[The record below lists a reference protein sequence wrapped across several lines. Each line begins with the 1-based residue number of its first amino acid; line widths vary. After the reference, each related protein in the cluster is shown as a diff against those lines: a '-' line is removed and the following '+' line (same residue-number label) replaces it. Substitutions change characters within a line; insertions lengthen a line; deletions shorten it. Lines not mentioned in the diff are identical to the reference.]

1 MNESQFKISSEMS
14 VVPKTKKN
22 HKILVV
28 GVLPSILVVGVLP
41 SYCRITHAIRI
52 RQVLIHR
59 DRELVLF
66 FLGGSLY
73 LARRNLGQMPWFPKI
88 SIIINWGS
96 DWDEKGSGHMMTGP
110 LKQAQ

>member
-41 SYCRITHAIRI
+41 SYCRITRAIRI

-59 DRELVLF
+59 ERELVLF
-66 FLGGSLY
+66 L
-73 LARRNLGQMPWFPKI
+73 LANMHVRHTRVCKNYFKC
-88 SIIINWGS
+88 N
-96 DWDEKGSGHMMTGP
+96 
-110 LKQAQ
+110 ANVN